1 MESLHVDA
9 QYTAFARE
17 QVLGVFKAAFDAF
30 NRGDLPAFE
39 AAWADEVDAI
49 MNQAP
54 PYVWTGNDALRS
66 WLAASGAD
74 ASIAGV
80 TRQSIAGGPPHWLEI
95 VGDRAFVV
103 MPVVLRFEQGGIRLQ
118 QRGRQVCV
126 LIRTPHGW
134 RFKSLA
140 YGGEA
145 VTNVVSLE

>member
-1 MESLHVDA
+1 MAPLQCDVQTSTSE
-9 QYTAFARE
+9 RE
-17 QVLGVFKAAFDAF
+17 QVLAVFKAAFDAF
-30 NRGDLPAFE
+30 NCGDLSGFGAL
-39 AAWADEVDAI
+39 WADEVDAI
-49 MNQAP
+49 INQAP
-54 PYVWTGNDALRS
+54 PYVWTGDDALRR
-66 WLAASGAD
+66 WLAASGSH
-74 ASIAGV
+74 ASSAGV
-80 TRQSIAGGPPHWLEI
+80 TEQSITGGTPHWLEI

-145 VTNVVSLE
+145 VTDVVSLE